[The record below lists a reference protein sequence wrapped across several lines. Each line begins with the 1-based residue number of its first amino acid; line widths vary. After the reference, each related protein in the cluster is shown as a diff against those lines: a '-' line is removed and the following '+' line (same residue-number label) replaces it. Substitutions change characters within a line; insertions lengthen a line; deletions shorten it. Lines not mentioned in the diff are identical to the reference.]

1 MFLCM
6 TNFNLYFILMK
17 GGFKSA
23 FRDEEFGTMMILIV
37 VNMFVISGIVF
48 SAQVYQ
54 TFSDALRYGTFQVV
68 ATMSTTGYGTANIL
82 DWPLFSKVLLLG
94 MMFIGGSAGS
104 TSGGLKISR
113 FVMLMKSGFK
123 GIRSTAFP
131 NRVLSIKM
139 NGKPVSE
146 DLINSTKNYFLL
158 YTLIFVFSIGL
169 VCLLPNG
176 NNKFLD
182 LAISVASCFNDIGP
196 GVFGDLHWASKVIL
210 AFDMLA
216 GRLEL
221 FPILLLLYPRAWSR
235 F

>member
-1 MFLCM
+1 MHVFPPIIKTQYDLAYVIPM
-6 TNFNLYFILMK
+6 IGEMIDRFVSEHLIYIFIKEDENFRLVWP
-17 GGFKSA
+17 S
-23 FRDEEFGTMMILIV
+23 
-37 VNMFVISGIVF
+37 
-48 SAQVYQ
+48 
-54 TFSDALRYGTFQVV
+54 TFNDAMRYGTFQVV

-82 DWPLFSKVLLLG
+82 DWPLFCKVLLLG

-146 DLINSTKNYFLL
+146 ELLNSTKNYFLL
-158 YTLIFVFSIGL
+158 YIWIFVFSVAL

-176 NNKFLD
+176 NNSFLD
-182 LAISVASCFNDIGP
+182 LTISVASCFNDIGP
-196 GVFGDLHWASKVIL
+196 GVFGDLHWVSKVVL